1 MRFGK
6 SVLRRHL
13 AVSPG
18 ESPMRIG
25 ARRCIAQA
33 REIFDLS
40 DRSRHPCKR
49 RSQQVFES

>member
-6 SVLRRHL
+6 SGLRRHL

-18 ESPMRIG
+18 QAPMRIG
-25 ARRCIAQA
+25 ARGCIAQA

-40 DRSRHPCKR
+40 DRTRHPRKR
-49 RSQQVFES
+49 GSQQVFES